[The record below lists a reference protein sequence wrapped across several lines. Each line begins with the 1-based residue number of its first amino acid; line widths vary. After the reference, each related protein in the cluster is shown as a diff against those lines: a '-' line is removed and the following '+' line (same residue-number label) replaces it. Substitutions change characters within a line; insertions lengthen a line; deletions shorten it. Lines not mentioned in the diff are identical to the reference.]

1 MLGGPFFFFSSQSN
15 GKKKICKGH
24 DPPGHYVAPP
34 LYSIVCPAKRVKCE
48 KKKKKGCEN
57 ADAAK
62 FSDIQTAPIY
72 SSDFFIYFMYT
83 FSIYSNSFSIY
94 CFSVNI
100 SHSPL
105 PTYYYFKL
113 FPFLLLLRPLTCSIF
128 SQATLNPAQSERKK
142 KESQPETSTPRHI
155 QYRRRH
161 RFENPT
167 SAQVTMF
174 SLSPSVN
181 LPCSVLCSSKF
192 QCLYFKVFVQVLCF
206 DFVCV
211 SMFCKQGQIA
221 IYFS

>member
-1 MLGGPFFFFSSQSN
+1 MYCHITLRAVGSFCRAKCSSFSH
-15 GKKKICKGH
+15 GLCFPLFYILLWLL
-24 DPPGHYVAPP
+24 HY
-34 LYSIVCPAKRVKCE
+34 
-48 KKKKKGCEN
+48 
-57 ADAAK
+57 
-62 FSDIQTAPIY
+62 
-72 SSDFFIYFMYT
+72 FIYT

-94 CFSVNI
+94 CSSINV

-113 FPFLLLLRPLTCSIF
+113 LPFLLLLRPLTCSIF

-181 LPCSVLCSSKF
+181 LPSSVLCSSKF

-211 SMFCKQGQIA
+211 SMFCK
-221 IYFS
+221 